1 MRTKLCLIC
10 SMILSLFMLA
20 ILISISLA
28 GDNCWTSEK
37 LFGGEISDIVIH
49 AQDRNIMY
57 CYQACSGIY
66 KSVDGGKN
74 WKKVTSDI
82 SINSTL
88 YGDLRIDPVNLETIY
103 FLDDKTVYKS
113 IDSGVTWTSITIGIS
128 KNNLS
133 DFDINPFNNQE
144 LILGSAGTGFF
155 QTDNGG
161 ATWIKKNV
169 FGSSSVYVTEYD
181 DYAINRIYVGTVM
194 SFSPSIDDGF
204 SWSENNGS
212 TWTYIEE
219 GLKNLGTIDDIEV
232 DPNNHDIIY
241 IVGKGRIYSNY
252 HPPDT
257 QPFHCIYRSVDRG
270 KNWTCIN
277 NGLNVNRAK
286 RIEVHPNNSDLLY
299 ICTPLQGVWRSRDRG
314 QSWESCNTN
323 VGNLMAKCIT
333 IDEVNNILYLGT
345 FQSGIFKSLDEGQTW
360 LDCNQGIDGLCI
372 ISINFNPVNSRTI
385 YLSRTEYPLKSID
398 GGQNWFPLGIGTLD
412 EVYAYDIK
420 IDPVD
425 TSIIYLGAFNKR
437 FGQEAYT
444 NNGFF
449 ISFDAGNHWEKRSYG
464 LPEDV
469 DILCLNVFAQKERKI
484 IYIGTNHGMYR
495 SHDLGKSWQSTN
507 NGIDDAFMI
516 VLSVAVAKEDSN
528 IVFAGFPT
536 GVYKTMNGGV
546 SWKKVSHN
554 FSGFSFNCYVDP
566 NNANRVVITCSTSSS
581 QSQDGGAFVS
591 EDGGKTWKQFAFGPR
606 NVFAF
611 SPHNP
616 NHLLL
621 GGFYGE
627 VFFGENGFDNLEV
640 ISEGFNSP
648 GDTPLLISCLAFD
661 PVVPNKF
668 YCGAYNWGVHSYTKT
683 SLSVKDKKSIT
694 TIPLKFDL
702 GQNQPN
708 PFNPETRI
716 QYEIPKEGHVILT
729 ILNLS
734 GQKIATLVDTINQP
748 GRHEVTWSGKSDTGE
763 KVASGMYFYQLSM
776 NNHRIIMKMT
786 LLR

>member
-1 MRTKLCLIC
+1 MRIKLYFIR
-10 SMILSLFMLA
+10 SAILSLIMLITFM
-20 ILISISLA
+20 SGSHA
-28 GDNCWTSEK
+28 GDNCWTSEQ
-37 LFGGEISDIVIH
+37 LFGGQISDIVIH
-49 AQDRNIMY
+49 PQNRNIMY
-57 CYQACSGIY
+57 CYQAWSGIY
-66 KSVDGGKN
+66 KSVDGGQN
-74 WKKVTSDI
+74 WKKVTRDI
-82 SINSTL
+82 RINSTF
-88 YGDLRIDPVNLETIY
+88 YGDLEIDPNNSETIY
-103 FLDDKTVYKS
+103 FLDEKTVYKS
-113 IDSGVTWTSITIGIS
+113 IDGGVTWRSITGGIRTTGF
-128 KNNLS
+128 S
-133 DFDINPFNNQE
+133 DFDINPLNSQQ
-144 LILGSAGTGFF
+144 LILGCAWTGFF
-155 QTDNGG
+155 QSQNGG
-161 ATWIKKNV
+161 DTWIKKKV

-181 DYAINRIYVGTVM
+181 DHAPNVIYVGTVM
-194 SFSPSIDDGF
+194 SFSTFIDDGF
-204 SWSENNGS
+204 CWSEDNGS

-232 DPNNHDIIY
+232 DPNNPDTIY
-241 IVGKGRIYSNY
+241 IVGAGRICF
-252 HPPDT
+252 PPYPSDT

-277 NGLNVNRAK
+277 NGLNVNRAT
-286 RIEVHPNNSDLLY
+286 RIEIYPNNSDLIY
-299 ICTPLQGVWRSRDRG
+299 VSTPLQGLWRSRNRG

-323 VGNLMAKCIT
+323 FGNMMAKSIT

-345 FQSGIFKSLDEGQTW
+345 FQSGVFKSLDEGQTW
-360 LDCNQGIDGLCI
+360 IDCNQGIDGLCI
-372 ISINFNPVNSRTI
+372 TSINFNPLNSRTI

-398 GGQNWFPLGIGTLD
+398 GGQNWLPLGIGTLD

-420 IDPVD
+420 IDPID

-437 FGQEAYT
+437 FGQQAYT

-528 IVFAGFPT
+528 IVFGGFPT

-554 FSGFSFNCYVDP
+554 LSGFSFNCYVDP

-668 YCGAYNWGVHSYTKT
+668 YCGAYNWGVYSYTKT
-683 SLSVKDKKSIT
+683 SASVKDKKSIT
-694 TIPLKFDL
+694 SIPLKFDL

-716 QYEIPKEGHVILT
+716 RYEIPKEGHVILT
-729 ILNLS
+729 IFNLS
-734 GQKIATLVDTINQP
+734 GQKIVTLVDTINQP
-748 GRHEVTWSGKSDTGE
+748 GRHEVTWSGKSDNGE
-763 KVASGMYFYQLSM
+763 KVASGIYFYQLSM
-776 NNHRIIMKMT
+776 DDHHRIQKMI